1 MKAVRA
7 EISILALAT
16 LPYLVRAT
24 CYDTGG
30 NLQTSFYPCNSSL
43 EVSTCCN
50 GTDYCLSN
58 GLCFDDAENNV
69 MTQQGCTDPN
79 WGSPCHKFCSPGKS
93 CRGEYVFLEAFNHT
107 TEVGTE
113 IAVIPCDQSW
123 SGGGYISYCCQ
134 PDAADCCSKSA
145 WGNIPVGTII
155 RNPISTST
163 SAVSTS
169 SSLFGSISSQ
179 TATTSASQT
188 VAQSAS
194 STPSADSGSLRIGL
208 GVGLGVGLPIALAL
222 IGLLGFLVWEVR
234 KKNQRQA
241 AADSTEIR
249 EGMQALP
256 KPELQSYSHRQEL
269 SASA

>member
-1 MKAVRA
+1 
-7 EISILALAT
+7 
-16 LPYLVRAT
+16 
-24 CYDTGG
+24 
-30 NLQTSFYPCNSSL
+30 
-43 EVSTCCN
+43 
-50 GTDYCLSN
+50 
-58 GLCFDDAENNV
+58 

-79 WGSPCHKFCSPGKS
+79 WDPPCHQFCSPGKS
-93 CRGEYVFLEAFNHT
+93 CRGGYVFLEAFNHT

-113 IAVIPCDQSW
+113 IGVIPCDQSW
-123 SGGGYISYCCQ
+123 SGGAHISYCCQ

-145 WGNIPVGTII
+145 WVNVPVGTII

-163 SAVSTS
+163 SAVNTS
-169 SSLFGSISSQ
+169 SLSFGSTSSQ
-179 TATTSASQT
+179 TATT
-188 VAQSAS
+188 SAS